1 MTATAAAPESS
12 VAFRYRASTDT
23 GAMVDGTLRATSRD
37 AALRELRRQQLWP
50 VTVEPVAAT
59 SASTTR
65 RLFGGAS
72 ARRRAVS
79 HWTRTVATL
88 LDAGAPLDR
97 ALGVAQTQCTHTD
110 VSEAA
115 LAIRKAVQGGAS
127 LAESMRLQPLLF
139 NSLHAGVVRSGEA
152 SGSLDKALDTLA
164 GYLEEEESLRAQ
176 LGSALL
182 YPALMGVVASLGI
195 LILLLFVVPRFAT
208 LLADMGGT
216 LPLST
221 RMLILVGNVVTRG
234 WWLIALLIAIGVI
247 AVRSLMASPETQLAW
262 HARRLTFPI
271 TGALERSLA
280 TARFTRALGLM
291 LQAGLP
297 LLPSLRLARA
307 GVGNMALSADLE
319 RATQNVV
326 RGNGLASSLLGI
338 LTPMAVQMLA
348 VGEESGR
355 LDALA
360 LRAAA
365 SHDEEVRR
373 TLRTLASLLEPGLIL
388 LFGAIVGF
396 VALAMLQAIYAV
408 NAGM

>member
-1 MTATAAAPESS
+1 MSATAASPGSV

-23 GAMVDGTLRATSRD
+23 GAMVDGTVRASSRD

-50 VTVEPVAAT
+50 VTVEPVAT
-59 SASTTR
+59 KSASAP
-65 RLFGGAS
+65 RLIGGAT
-72 ARRRAVS
+72 ARRRAVA

-97 ALGVAQTQCTHTD
+97 ALGVAHGQCTHVEVCD
-110 VSEAA
+110 AA
-115 LAIRKAVQGGAS
+115 QSIRQAVQGGAS
-127 LAESMRLQPLLF
+127 LAESMRLQPALF

-152 SGSLDKALDTLA
+152 AGSLDKALDTLA
-164 GYLEEEESLRAQ
+164 GYLEEEEALRAQ

-182 YPALMGVVASLGI
+182 YPALMAIVASLGI
-195 LILLLFVVPRFAT
+195 LVLLLFVVPRFAT

-221 RMLILVGNVVTRG
+221 RMLIFIGHVVTRG
-234 WWLIALLIAIGVI
+234 WWLIALVIAIGVV
-247 AVRSLMASPETQLAW
+247 AVRTLLASPETQLAW
-262 HARRLTFPI
+262 HARRLTFPL

-297 LLPSLRLARA
+297 LLPALRLARA
-307 GVGNMALSADLE
+307 GVSNLAMAAELE

-338 LTPMAVQMLA
+338 LSPMAVQLLA

-355 LDALA
+355 LDTLA

-365 SHDEEVRR
+365 SHDDEVRR

>member
-1 MTATAAAPESS
+1 MSAPAATPESAAS
-12 VAFRYRASTDT
+12 FRYRASTDA
-23 GAMVDGTLRATSRD
+23 GAMVDGIVRASSRD

-50 VTVEPVAAT
+50 VAVEPVAPAAT
-59 SASTTR
+59 SRPRT
-65 RLFGGAS
+65 FGGAS
-72 ARRRAVS
+72 SRRRAVML
-79 HWTRTVATL
+79 WTRTVATL

-97 ALGVAQTQCTHTD
+97 ALGVAQTQSQNPI
-110 VSEAA
+110 VSDAA
-115 LAIRKAVQGGAS
+115 QDIRRAVQGGAS
-127 LAESMRLQPLLF
+127 LAESMRAHPTLF
-139 NSLHAGVVRSGEA
+139 NALHAGVVRSGEA
-152 SGSLDKALDTLA
+152 AGSLDKSLDTLA
-164 GYLEEEESLRAQ
+164 GYLEEDESLRAQ
-176 LGSALL
+176 LSGALL
-182 YPALMGVVASLGI
+182 YPALMGIVASLGI
-195 LILLLFVVPRFAT
+195 LILLLFVVPRFST

-216 LPLST
+216 LPTST
-221 RMLILVGNVVTRG
+221 RILVFIGDVVAKG
-234 WWLIALLIAIGVI
+234 WWMIALVIAIAVV
-247 AVRSLMASPETQLAW
+247 AVRTILASPEAQLAW
-262 HARRLTFPI
+262 HARRLTLPV
-271 TGALERSLA
+271 TGSIERTLA

-297 LLPSLRLARA
+297 LLPALRLARA
-307 GVGNMALSADLE
+307 GVNNLALSADLE

-338 LTPMAVQMLA
+338 LTPMAVQLLA

-373 TLRTLASLLEPGLIL
+373 SLRAFASLLEPALIL
-388 LFGAIVGF
+388 LFGAVVGF

>member
-1 MTATAAAPESS
+1 MSAAVMPESA

-23 GAMVDGTLRATSRD
+23 GAMVEGTVRAPSRD

-50 VTVEPVAAT
+50 VTVDAVTAKTASMPRVFG
-59 SASTTR
+59 AST
-65 RLFGGAS
+65 S
-72 ARRRAVS
+72 KRRAVA

-97 ALGVAQTQCTHTD
+97 ALGVAQSQCAHIE
-110 VSEAA
+110 VAGAA
-115 LAIRKAVQGGAS
+115 LAIRKSVQGGAA
-127 LAESMRLQPLLF
+127 LAEAMRLQPTLF

-152 SGSLDKALDTLA
+152 AGSLGKALDTLA
-164 GYLEEEESLRAQ
+164 GYLEEDEALRAQ
-176 LGSALL
+176 LASALL
-182 YPALMGVVASLGI
+182 YPALMAVVASLGI
-195 LILLLFVVPRFAT
+195 LVLLLFVVPRFSS

-221 RMLILVGNVVTRG
+221 RILILAGDVVTRG
-234 WWLIALLIAIGVI
+234 WWIIALLIGIGVI
-247 AVRSLMASPETQLAW
+247 AVRSLLASPEARLAW
-262 HARRLTFPI
+262 HARRLSLPL
-271 TGALERSLA
+271 TGSLERSLA

-297 LLPSLRLARA
+297 LLPALRLARA
-307 GVGNMALSADLE
+307 GVGNQAMSADLE

-338 LTPMAVQMLA
+338 LSPMAVQLLA

-373 TLRTLASLLEPGLIL
+373 SLRTLASLLEPALIL

>member
-1 MTATAAAPESS
+1 MSATLATSESS
-12 VAFRYRASTDT
+12 STFRYSASTDT
-23 GAMVDGTLRATSRD
+23 GAMVEGTVRAPSRD

-50 VTVEPVAAT
+50 VTVEPVAT
-59 SASTTR
+59 KTASPQR
-65 RLFGGAS
+65 RFGGGTS
-72 ARRRAVS
+72 RRRAVA

-97 ALGVAQTQCTHTD
+97 ALGVAHSQCVQAD
-110 VSEAA
+110 VADAA
-115 LAIRKAVQGGAS
+115 QAMRKAVQGGAS
-127 LAESMRLQPLLF
+127 LAEAMRLQPALF

-152 SGSLDKALDTLA
+152 AGSLDKALDTLA
-164 GYLEEEESLRAQ
+164 GYLEEDEALRAQ

-182 YPALMGVVASLGI
+182 YPALMAIVASLGI
-195 LILLLFVVPRFAT
+195 LVLLLFVVPRFST

-221 RMLILVGNVVTRG
+221 RILIFVGDVVTRG
-234 WWLIALLIAIGVI
+234 WWMIALVIGVAVV
-247 AVRSLMASPETQLAW
+247 AVRSLLAAPEAQRAW
-262 HARRLTFPI
+262 HARRLTFPL
-271 TGALERSLA
+271 TGGLERALA

-297 LLPSLRLARA
+297 LLPALRLARA
-307 GVGNMALSADLE
+307 GVGNLAMSADLE

-326 RGNGLASSLLGI
+326 RGGGLASSLLGI
-338 LTPMAVQMLA
+338 LSPMAVQLLA

-360 LRAAA
+360 LRAAV

-373 TLRTLASLLEPGLIL
+373 TLRTLASLLEPALIL
-388 LFGAIVGF
+388 IFGAVVGF

-408 NAGM
+408 NAGI